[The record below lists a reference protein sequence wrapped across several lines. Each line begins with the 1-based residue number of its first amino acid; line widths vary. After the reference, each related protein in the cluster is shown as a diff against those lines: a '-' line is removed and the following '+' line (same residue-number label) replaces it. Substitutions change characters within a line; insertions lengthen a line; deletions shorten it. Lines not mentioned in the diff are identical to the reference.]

1 MKTLTIGDLKAR
13 IPIIQGGMG
22 VGISLSGLASAVANE
37 GGIGV
42 ISAAGLGLL
51 YKKLSPNYT
60 EAGNLGLA
68 AEIRK
73 AREKAKGIIG
83 VNVMVALSDFAEL
96 VKTSIAEKV
105 DIIFSGAG
113 LPLDLPS
120 FLKKDSVTK
129 LVPIVSSARAVR
141 IICEKWKNNYDYLPD
156 AVVLEGPK
164 AGGHLGY
171 KENQLEDEHFS
182 LEELLPQVVEEVSHF
197 EEKYNKR
204 IPVIAAG
211 GIYTGEDIKRVM
223 DLGASGVQL
232 GTRFVTTTECDAS
245 DAFKE
250 SYVKAQE
257 KDIEIIKSPVGMPG
271 RAIHSHFLEKVK
283 AGMKPPKVCPFN
295 CINSY
300 VSKDGY
306 LALARILEK
315 GDRMAVIE
323 ELKRSGLRGR
333 GGAGFPAGVKWEA
346 AYHEPGEEKYIIC
359 NADEGDPGAFMDRS
373 VFEGDPHSVIEGML
387 IGGYAI
393 GAAHGVVYIRAEYPI
408 AVERLQA
415 AREMAREEG
424 LLGKDIFGSGFDFD
438 IEIRIGAGA

>member
-51 YKKLSPNYT
+51 YKKLSPSNYT

-68 AEIRK
+68 EEIRK

-171 KENQLEDEHFS
+171 KENQLEDQHFS

-197 EEKYNKR
+197 EQKYDKK

-211 GIYTGEDIKRVM
+211 GIYTGEDIKRM
-223 DLGASGVQL
+223 IDLGASGVKL
-232 GTRFVTTTECDAS
+232 VNRFVTPKECDAS
-245 DAFKE
+245 EAFKQTYIQAE
-250 SYVKAQE
+250 E

-271 RAIHSHFLEKVK
+271 RAIHCSFLEKVK
-283 AGMKPPKVCPFN
+283 AGIKQPKACPFN
-295 CINSY
+295 CIKTCDISRSPY
-300 VSKDGY
+300 CIVT
-306 LALARILEK
+306 ALYNAFK
-315 GDRMAVIE
+315 G
-323 ELKRSGLRGR
+323 
-333 GGAGFPAGVKWEA
+333 
-346 AYHEPGEEKYIIC
+346 
-359 NADEGDPGAFMDRS
+359 N
-373 VFEGDPHSVIEGML
+373 FEN
-387 IGGYAI
+387 GYAFA
-393 GAAHGVVYIRAEYPI
+393 GSNAWRANKI
-408 AVERLQA
+408 TSV
-415 AREMAREEG
+415 RETITELMNEWKAK
-424 LLGKDIFGSGFDFD
+424 L
-438 IEIRIGAGA
+438 